1 MKIEEE
7 GLTAMKEILKHM
19 RAGEVA
25 PEPRITKESINIGTV
40 IPCKEGEDPN
50 AHIDEGGG
58 YWLKCNG
65 QEFPSNRFP
74 ELSVLLKSDRAPYL
88 VPTNQ
93 GIQFFIKAAKSGYS
107 KEENEFLRKVS
118 EDICDNEAFK
128 KGLTAK
134 INEEFKKASFEVN
147 GQLAHE
153 AFLRQ
158 VGSWPQQFKELIV
171 KIVTYKSMPQLM
183 RELSCVKT
191 SLEGKRNEEEA
202 WAKFKEAMLLLADTL
217 ENT

>member
-7 GLTAMKEILKHM
+7 SLTAMKEILKHM
-19 RAGEVA
+19 QAGEVA

-65 QEFPSNRFP
+65 QEFSSNRFP
-74 ELSVLLKSDRAPYL
+74 ELSVLLKSDRTPYL
-88 VPTNQ
+88 VPIDQ
-93 GIQFFIKAAKSGYS
+93 RIQFFIKADKSGYG
-107 KEENEFLRKVS
+107 KEENEFLREIS

-128 KGLTAK
+128 KELTAK

-158 VGSWPQQFKELIV
+158 VESWPQQFKELVV
-171 KIVTYKSMPQLM
+171 KIVTYKNMPQLM
-183 RELSCVKT
+183 RGLFNVKT
-191 SLEGKRNEEEA
+191 KLKEGKGEEA
-202 WAKFKEAMLLLADTL
+202 WNEFKEVMLLLADTL